1 MIKNKTLTIGI
12 ILYLLIAV
20 ATHLIQ
26 PTYTL
31 DDAPPIISLLNPGP
45 DGYPVKWTASTNP
58 RSFGTSDFIF
68 YSNETSVGS
77 TFFMN
82 VSVSNVE
89 NLMGW
94 AIGIVYDN
102 TILSYY
108 SAWRPSDH
116 IFKPIEDKDWTI
128 VAPNVTFTDIN
139 ATHKR
144 LMWGYTYITPDRET
158 PWTFNGSGTLC
169 QIQFKIIKD
178 TFAETFIEWDK
189 EWTAVY
195 YYPGIKQIPTVE
207 AAFFKY
213 VAEKSRNTE
222 FFWLWVIAIA
232 VVIIMVGAIFLN
244 FKIKFKKISRSGKKG
259 EKRFIFLFIFKLSQL
274 IEFETFKFNLAF
286 WICVAFGFSKHSI
299 KHVNF

>member
-1 MIKNKTLTIGI
+1 MITKKIRAVGI

-20 ATHLIQ
+20 ATYSIQ
-26 PTYTL
+26 SACTL
-31 DDAPPIISLLNPGP
+31 DDAPPIISLINPGP
-45 DGYPVKWTASTNP
+45 DGYPAKWTASTNP

-68 YSNETSVGS
+68 YSNETSVDS

-94 AIGIVYDN
+94 AIGIVYDK
-102 TILSYY
+102 TILGYS

-116 IFKPIEDKDWTI
+116 VFKPIEDKGWDI

-139 ATHKR
+139 ATHNR
-144 LMWGYTYITPDRET
+144 LMWGCTYVTPEEEP

-207 AAFFKY
+207 TAFFKY
-213 VAEKSRNTE
+213 FAEASQDTGA
-222 FFWLWVIAIA
+222 FWIWVIAVA
-232 VVIIMVGAIFLN
+232 TVIIVVGAIVLN
-244 FKIKFKKISRSGKKG
+244 FKLKSKKISIGGKKG
-259 EKRFIFLFIFKLSQL
+259 
-274 IEFETFKFNLAF
+274 
-286 WICVAFGFSKHSI
+286 
-299 KHVNF
+299 